1 MRNFFL
7 FLFVSLLAA
16 DVALAAT
23 GGGGLPW
30 ESPLSSIKDSLTGP
44 VAGYIALVAIMVC
57 GAMLI
62 FGGDFSGFAKN
73 LINVVIA
80 CAVILGASSIVTN
93 LFGTSGAVIP
103 ALPLSVAQP
112 DSKIEKLLAFVAPY
126 QFSSYFE
133 SG

>member
-1 MRNFFL
+1 MRTFIL
-7 FLFVSLLAA
+7 LLLLSLLAA
-16 DVALAAT
+16 DMTLAAT

-30 ESPLSSIKDSLTGP
+30 ESPLSTIKDSLTGP

-80 CAVILGASSIVTN
+80 CAVILGASSIITN
-93 LFGTSGAVIP
+93 LFGTSGALIQVVP
-103 ALPLSVAQP
+103 EPDAQP
-112 DSKIEKLLAFVAPY
+112 EPK
-126 QFSSYFE
+126 
-133 SG
+133 